1 MAFLR
6 TLFHRER
13 EPAPLCSAVIV
24 AAGRASRMEGIDKI
38 LTPMGGQPLLLYTL
52 APFQACEQVG
62 EIVIVTREDLMVPIG
77 TLCSQHGLTKVRRV
91 VKGGESRTESVL
103 AGLGET
109 DPQAALVAIHDGARP
124 FLPEAVLEE
133 AIQAAAQH
141 GAAAPAI
148 PVKDTIKVA
157 QAGVVQSTPDRG
169 QLFAVQTPQVFDRA
183 LLQEALG
190 QAAEEAG
197 EVLSTTGDPQRSDFA
212 LDRAYFREM
221 LEAAQSS
228 GSQLL
233 TGYVR
238 ATIDSA
244 NLRSAVRTLRM
255 KKSGDFLRQVLFEGG
270 AVGTDSILAA
280 ALNGN
285 LEAPFR
291 GTELRAAAELGAEA
305 AKGGNL
311 TAFEKACDDAVTDY
325 AARAK
330 HVPFGEETVI
340 GYLVAKEIEFT
351 AVRVIMSGKM
361 AGIDG
366 GTIRERLREAY
377 V

>member
-1 MAFLR
+1 MVVLNKLEKKKKLKDTEYLFISAYLR
-6 TLFHRER
+6 AREGKLLTAARMERMIDAPSPGEAAKVLQEIGYGEFSPTSDREQLFENLYRYV
-13 EPAPLCSAVIV
+13 PDKAVV
-24 AAGRASRMEGIDKI
+24 DVFKVKYDYHNLKVLLKARALGMDGKRLLVDAGRVETERMEK
-38 LTPMGGQPLLLYTL
+38 
-52 APFQACEQVG
+52 CVSE
-62 EIVIVTREDLMVPIG
+62 G
-77 TLCSQHGLTKVRRV
+77 TYDQ
-91 VKGGESRTESVL
+91 
-103 AGLGET
+103 
-109 DPQAALVAIHDGARP
+109 
-124 FLPEAVLEE
+124 LP
-133 AIQAAAQH
+133 
-141 GAAAPAI
+141 
-148 PVKDTIKVA
+148 T
-157 QAGVVQSTPDRG
+157 
-169 QLFAVQTPQVFDRA
+169 
-183 LLQEALG
+183 ALG

-197 EVLSTTGDPQRSDFA
+197 EVLSTTGDPQRSDFT